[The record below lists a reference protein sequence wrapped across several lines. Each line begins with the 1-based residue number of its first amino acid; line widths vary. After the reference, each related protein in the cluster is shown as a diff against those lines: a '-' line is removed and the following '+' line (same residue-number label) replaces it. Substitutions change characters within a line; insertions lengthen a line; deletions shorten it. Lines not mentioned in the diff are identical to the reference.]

1 MCICCCTSRKALL
14 IYAIVVTTI
23 TVGYG
28 IFSVAN
34 FGSNTEVYK
43 YLKAKIEVYDGLISL
58 YSYIHLLDDEDIAYS
73 IQDAISIGRIY
84 SLTSLDFETTN
95 YKLIPILKGIE
106 NGAGVAIFV
115 LSILFLLAEIVYL
128 IFACGIR
135 ETQLASNS
143 VYCVLNILKTITYT
157 LAIIAI
163 FYSAA
168 YGAILI
174 VILVQYMALVRNIDS
189 CSLGIIYG
197 IVYAY
202 YSFWAYITLSCIFG
216 RERQLFKSVGSVANP
231 GTAALFD
238 INGNPIARAGVSTQV
253 VVVPQG
259 VVQPMNYPCQNLG
272 NTNQQADST
281 YIQNQRPIQ
290 IRSSERN
297 VDNDKSIVKMKKKKK
312 KKNKD

>member
-34 FGSNTEVYK
+34 FGSNTVVYK
-43 YLKAKIEVYDGLISL
+43 VLKAQIEVYDALKSL
-58 YSYIHLLDDEDIAYS
+58 YSYIRLLDDEDIAYS

-84 SLTSLDFETTN
+84 RLTSLDFETTN

-106 NGAGVAIFV
+106 NGAGVAIFA
-115 LSILFLLAEIVYL
+115 LSIIFLVAEIIYL

-135 ETQLASNS
+135 ETQLASNL
-143 VYCVLNILKTITYT
+143 VYCVLNILKIITYT

-168 YGAILI
+168 YGVILI
-174 VILVQYMALVRNIDS
+174 IILVQYMALVKNIDS

-197 IVYAY
+197 IAYAY

-238 INGNPIARAGVSTQV
+238 INGNPIARPAVSTQV
-253 VVVPQG
+253 VVVPQS
-259 VVQPMNYPCQNLG
+259 VVQPMNYPYQNLG

-281 YIQNQRPIQ
+281 YIQNQPPIQ

-297 VDNDKSIVKMKKKKK
+297 MNNDKSIVKMKKKKK

>member
-23 TVGYG
+23 TVGIG

-34 FGSNTEVYK
+34 FGSNTVVYK
-43 YLKAKIEVYDGLISL
+43 VLKAQIEFYDALKSL
-58 YSYIHLLDDEDIAYS
+58 SSYKRLLDDEDIAYS
-73 IQDAISIGRIY
+73 IQDAISIGRI
-84 SLTSLDFETTN
+84 SRLTVLDFETTN

-106 NGAGVAIFV
+106 NGAGVVLFV
-115 LSILFLLAEIVYL
+115 LSILFLLAEIIYL

-168 YGAILI
+168 YGIILI
-174 VILVQYMALVRNIDS
+174 IILVQYMALVMNIDS
-189 CSLGIIYG
+189 CSTGIIYG

-216 RERQLFKSVGSVANP
+216 KERQLYKAVGSVPNP
-231 GTAALFD
+231 GIGAFYD
-238 INGNPIARAGVSTQV
+238 INGNPIARPAVSTQV

-259 VVQPMNYPCQNLG
+259 AVQFMNYPYQNLG

-281 YIQNQRPIQ
+281 YIQNQRQIQ
-290 IRSSERN
+290 IRSSDRN
-297 VDNDKSIVKMKKKKK
+297 MNNDKK
-312 KKNKD
+312 

>member
-1 MCICCCTSRKALL
+1 MCICCCTSRKSLL

-23 TVGYG
+23 TVIYG
-28 IFSVAN
+28 IVTISQ

-43 YLKAKIEVYDGLISL
+43 VLKARIELYNTVKSL
-58 YSYIHLLDDEDIAYS
+58 LTFYTRSLDDRDIAYS
-73 IQDAISIGRIY
+73 IQDAESIYKINHLQ
-84 SLTSLDFETTN
+84 SEDFEKTSYN
-95 YKLIPILKGIE
+95 LITKLKGIE
-106 NGAGVAIFV
+106 NGAGVVLFV
-115 LSILFLLAEIVYL
+115 LSIIFLVAEIIYL

-143 VYCVLNILKTITYT
+143 VYCVLNILKIITYT

-174 VILVQYMALVRNIDS
+174 VILVQYMALVKNIDS

-197 IVYAY
+197 IAYAY

-238 INGNPIARAGVSTQV
+238 INGNPIARPGVSTQV

-259 VVQPMNYPCQNLG
+259 VVQPMNYPYQNLG

-281 YIQNQRPIQ
+281 FIQNQRQIQ
-290 IRSSERN
+290 IRSSDRN
-297 VDNDKSIVKMKKKKK
+297 MNNDKK
-312 KKNKD
+312 

>member
-34 FGSNTEVYK
+34 FGSNTVVYK
-43 YLKAKIEVYDGLISL
+43 VLKAQIEVYDALKSL
-58 YSYIHLLDDEDIAYS
+58 YSYIRLLDDEDIAYS

-84 SLTSLDFETTN
+84 RLTRLDFEATN

-106 NGAGVAIFV
+106 NGAGVAIFA
-115 LSILFLLAEIVYL
+115 LSIIFLVAEIIYL

-143 VYCVLNILKTITYT
+143 VYCVLNILKIITYT

-253 VVVPQG
+253 VVVPQV
-259 VVQPMNYPCQNLG
+259 VVQPMNHPYQNLG

-281 YIQNQRPIQ
+281 YIQNQPPIQ

-297 VDNDKSIVKMKKKKK
+297 MNNDKSIVKMKKKKK

>member
-23 TVGYG
+23 TVGIG

-34 FGSNTEVYK
+34 FGSNTVVYK
-43 YLKAKIEVYDGLISL
+43 YLKAQIEVYDGLTSL

-197 IVYAY
+197 IAYAY

-253 VVVPQG
+253 VVVPQV
-259 VVQPMNYPCQNLG
+259 VVQPMNHPYQNLG

-281 YIQNQRPIQ
+281 YIQNQPPIQ

-297 VDNDKSIVKMKKKKK
+297 MNNDKSIVKMKKKKK

>member
-34 FGSNTEVYK
+34 FGSNTVVYK
-43 YLKAKIEVYDGLISL
+43 YLKEKIEAYDAIK
-58 YSYIHLLDDEDIAYS
+58 YIRLLDDEDIAYS
-73 IQDAISIGRIY
+73 IQDTISIARIY
-84 SLTSLDFETTN
+84 NLNFFDVQKTSHNF
-95 YKLIPILKGIE
+95 IPLLKGIE
-106 NGAGVAIFV
+106 NGAGVAIFA

-143 VYCVLNILKTITYT
+143 VYCVLNILKIITYT

-174 VILVQYMALVRNIDS
+174 VILLEYMALVRNIDS

-238 INGNPIARAGVSTQV
+238 INGNPIARPAVSTQV

-259 VVQPMNYPCQNLG
+259 VVQPMNYPYQNLG

-281 YIQNQRPIQ
+281 YIQNQRSIQ

>member
-1 MCICCCTSRKALL
+1 MCICCCTSRKSLL

-23 TVGYG
+23 TVIYG
-28 IFSVAN
+28 IVTISQ

-43 YLKAKIEVYDGLISL
+43 VLKARIELYNTLKSL
-58 YSYIHLLDDEDIAYS
+58 LTFYTRSLDDRDIAYS
-73 IQDAISIGRIY
+73 IQDAESIYKINH
-84 SLTSLDFETTN
+84 LQAKDFEKTSYN
-95 YKLIPILKGIE
+95 LITKLKGIE
-106 NGAGVAIFV
+106 NGAGVFLFV
-115 LSILFLLAEIVYL
+115 LSIIFLVAEIIYL

-135 ETQLASNS
+135 ETQLASTS
-143 VYCVLNILKTITYT
+143 CYCIFNILKIITYT

-168 YGAILI
+168 YGIILI
-174 VILVQYMALVRNIDS
+174 IILVQYMALVMNIDS
-189 CSLGIIYG
+189 CSTGIIYG

-238 INGNPIARAGVSTQV
+238 INGNPIARPAVSTQV

-259 VVQPMNYPCQNLG
+259 VVQPMNYPYQNLG

-281 YIQNQRPIQ
+281 FIQNQRQIQ
-290 IRSSERN
+290 IRSSDRN
-297 VDNDKSIVKMKKKKK
+297 MNNDKK
-312 KKNKD
+312 